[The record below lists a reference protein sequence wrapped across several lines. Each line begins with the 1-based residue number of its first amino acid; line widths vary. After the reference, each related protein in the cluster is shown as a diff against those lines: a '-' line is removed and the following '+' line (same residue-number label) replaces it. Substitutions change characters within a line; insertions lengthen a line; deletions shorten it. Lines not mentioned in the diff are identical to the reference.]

1 MSCENDYAIHEV
13 KTMLQASNVPITI
26 LELFAADSRE
36 SVKKLLL
43 QYYRRVAKNEQ
54 ERLRLYD
61 MYHYER
67 EFQARGL
74 LPVAGTDEAGRGPLA
89 GPVVAAAVILP
100 LGCEISGLNDSKK
113 LSAAKREQLYP
124 LIFEQAVAVSY
135 AVVAPD
141 VIDEIN
147 IYQASRLAMYQA
159 LNSLAVQPRAIISDA
174 MPLPDIRYAEI
185 LAIEKADSK
194 SATVAAASIVAKV
207 IRDRI
212 MCELDELDPRYGFAA
227 HKGYGTMLHMDALQ
241 AYGVSK
247 YHRRTFAPM
256 PELLAMMDK
265 KPIV

>member
-1 MSCENDYAIHEV
+1 MSTTNDYSVSEV
-13 KTMLQASNVPITI
+13 KEMLISPGVPLGI
-26 LELFAADSRE
+26 LELFAQDDRE

-43 QYYRRVAKNEQ
+43 QYYRRVLKMET
-54 ERLRLYD
+54 ERIRLQD
-61 MYHYER
+61 MYSYER
-67 EFQARGL
+67 EFHRRGL

-113 LSAAKREQLYP
+113 LSATKREQL
-124 LIFEQAVAVSY
+124 FEIIYEKAIAVSY
-135 AVVAPD
+135 SVVASD

-147 IYQASRLAMYQA
+147 IYQASRQAMYQS
-159 LNSLAVQPRAIISDA
+159 LNSLAVQPQAIISDA

-212 MCELDELDPRYGFAA
+212 MCELDVLDPRYGFAA
-227 HKGYGTMLHMDALQ
+227 HKGYGTMVHLDALHK
-241 AYGVSK
+241 YGATK
-247 YHRRTFAPM
+247 YHRRTFAPVA
-256 PELLAMMDK
+256 EVIARWTNS
-265 KPIV
+265 